1 MKHAVD
7 CSNYSAAI
15 TVEQFIDLRDNYDCG
30 AVIVQAV
37 DPPAQYPPTVTQQQI
52 EAAFEAGGIAVHAYI
67 FWWFQTGIEFL
78 QRQLALLEPYAG
90 RLHRVWLDIED
101 TTGGPARSTDG
112 PITPPLGA
120 QARLIQQPPPP
131 PSMQAR
137 RPGVSAEARI
147 ADVQSWLNVLDQYPT
162 LLGET
167 GIYGAAWHWDPY
179 MGGTTV
185 FAEQGRKIW
194 AADYNGEEDLTTWD
208 NFGGWSGEAALHQY
222 AGTSTLAGVQ
232 QIDLNVIAESEMTVA
247 EDRECDWGWQDKKE
261 LVVTAAGELLAVADQ
276 LDAEAARIQQLA
288 NDVRLR
294 AQKILE

>member
-1 MKHAVD
+1 LKHCID
-7 CSNYSAAI
+7 TSNYSGPIA
-15 TVEQFIDLRDNYDCG
+15 VEQFVDLRDNYDCG

-37 DPPAQYPPTVTQQQI
+37 DPPAQYPPTVTEIQI
-52 EAAFEAGGIAVHAYI
+52 EAALAAGGIAVHAYI
-67 FWWFQTGIEFL
+67 FWWFATGTEFL
-78 QRQLALLEPYAG
+78 ERQLALLQPFAG
-90 RLHRVWLDIED
+90 RLHRLWLDIED
-101 TTGGPARSTDG
+101 TTGGLARAAVG

-120 QARLIQQPPPP
+120 QTRLVQQSPPPP
-131 PSMQAR
+131 EVRAR
-137 RPGVSAEARI
+137 RPGVTAESRI
-147 ADVQSWLNVLDQYPT
+147 ADVQSWLNMLDQYPT
-162 LLGET
+162 LLGEA

-194 AADYNGEEDLTTWD
+194 AADYNDVQDLTTWTH
-208 NFGGWSGEAALHQY
+208 FGGWSGEAALHQY
-222 AGTSTLAGVQ
+222 AGTSSVAGVQ

-247 EDRECDWGWQDKKE
+247 GDRECDWGWQDKKGM
-261 LVVTAAGELLAVADQ
+261 VVATAGELIAVADQ